1 MESQTTY
8 PIYTSPG
15 EKRNIVEGLEIVGH
29 ERGQCGAMGRF
40 DLGKTII
47 DAGTEVSEGR
57 VVTAPQGV
65 LLHEFPQP
73 LDQIEIR

>member
-1 MESQTTY
+1 M
-8 PIYTSPG
+8 
-15 EKRNIVEGLEIVGH
+15 GH
-29 ERGQCGAMGRF
+29 ECGQCGAVGGF
-40 DLGKTII
+40 DLRETII

-73 LDQIEIR
+73 LDQVEIR

>member
-1 MESQTTY
+1 M
-8 PIYTSPG
+8 
-15 EKRNIVEGLEIVGH
+15 GH
-29 ERGQCGAMGRF
+29 ERGQYGTVSVF
-40 DLGKTII
+40 DVGETII

-73 LDQIEIR
+73 LDQVEIR